1 MKAQVST
8 AVAALAG
15 AAVLAT
21 GAQAVE
27 RDPAA
32 PGGAAAAQA
41 GPPRIDQMVVFRS
54 GKVVAGRESTARTT
68 AKVGSRRC
76 AIAAATP
83 LAALLRSKP
92 GPIAFHDYGSCTRK
106 PADSSGLFVKSLR
119 GERNR
124 VQDGWVYKV
133 GRKLATAGA
142 ADPSGPFGGGRLRS
156 GDDVV
161 WFYCRQLASGT
172 CQRSLEIST
181 AVDGREVTVTVEGF
195 DDAGEGEPVAGAT
208 VRSGDERATT
218 DGEGRAKLTLRRG
231 SHAVHAA
238 KRGTIRSFAK
248 RVRIR

>member
-1 MKAQVST
+1 MKTQVST
-8 AVAALAG
+8 AVAA
-15 AAVLAT
+15 V
-21 GAQAVE
+21 V
-27 RDPAA
+27 
-32 PGGAAAAQA
+32 GAAALA
-41 GPPRIDQMVVFRS
+41 GSAHGAPAPPDAVSASAGAPLIDQMVVFRS
-54 GKVVAGRESTARTT
+54 GKTISGRESTARTT
-68 AKVGSRRC
+68 AKVGSRTC
-76 AIAAATP
+76 GIAAATP
-83 LAALLRSKP
+83 LAALLRAKP
-92 GPIAFHDYGSCTRK
+92 GPIAFHDYGSCTRR

-172 CQRSLEIST
+172 CQRSLEVST
-181 AVDGREVTVTVEGF
+181 AVDGREVTVTVTGY
-195 DDAGEGEPVAGAT
+195 DDAGEGVPVSGAT

-218 DGEGRAKLTLRRG
+218 DGEGKAKLTLARG
-231 SHAVHAA
+231 SQPVHAA
-238 KRGTIRSFAK
+238 KKGAIRSFAK